1 MQAIHEL
8 SNLIDLTQRAD
19 QQIDAL
25 ANTLQQVVGTIDGIL
40 ESQDRAVTETL
51 VESATGSETAFL
63 LTDTP
68 LSGIVLRVNG
78 TKVTEANY
86 TLVGRTVT
94 PNAAVPVGAKFT
106 AAYTVAGMARL
117 VGNLL
122 EVTPDLD
129 AAYFLARKDAY
140 ETAIA
145 WIKNR

>member
-94 PNAAVPVGAKFT
+94 PNAAVPVGATLT
-106 AAYTVAGMARL
+106 ATYTVAGMARL